1 MPIVPLWTG
10 PENQLRVSYKY
21 VYACAM
27 QVNPE
32 ADWAPTTAEE
42 HVMHAFMR
50 IGRRLKAKTH
60 HDSIDHSVL
69 AALHALRCS
78 GGGVRLSELASLIAL
93 DASTASRLVRTLE
106 TDGLVVRT
114 PDPADRRASRLELT
128 DAGRARL
135 EEFVERR
142 HQLFTAAMNGWKQAE
157 IDTFAALM
165 TKFADGV
172 TNAADDIVHSTKTES
187 R

>member
-1 MPIVPLWTG
+1 
-10 PENQLRVSYKY
+10 
-21 VYACAM
+21 M
-27 QVNPE
+27 QVNPQ

-50 IGRRLKAKTH
+50 IGRRLKAKAH
-60 HDSIDHSVL
+60 NEAIDHSMI

-78 GGGVRLSELASLIAL
+78 SGGVRLSELATLIAL

-106 TDGLVVRT
+106 SDGLIVRT
-114 PDPADRRASRLELT
+114 PDPDDRRASRLELT
-128 DAGRARL
+128 EAGSARL
-135 EEFVERR
+135 EEFSERR
-142 HQLFTAAMNGWKQAE
+142 HQLFTAAMDGWKTSE
-157 IDTFAALM
+157 TESFAALL

-172 TNAADDIVHSTKTES
+172 TRAADEIAHSTKTES

>member
-1 MPIVPLWTG
+1 
-10 PENQLRVSYKY
+10 
-21 VYACAM
+21 
-27 QVNPE
+27 
-32 ADWAPTTAEE
+32 
-42 HVMHAFMR
+42 MHAFMR
-50 IGRRLKAKTH
+50 IGRRLKAKAH
-60 HDSIDHSVL
+60 NEAIDHSVL

-78 GGGVRLSELASLIAL
+78 GGGVRLSELATLIAL

-114 PDPADRRASRLELT
+114 PDPDDRRASRLELT
-128 DAGRARL
+128 EAGKARL

-142 HQLFTAAMNGWKQAE
+142 HQLFTAAMDGWKQSE
-157 IDTFAALM
+157 VDSFAALM

-172 TNAADDIVHSTKTES
+172 THAADDLANSTKTES